1 MAMKKKR
8 IPILLVCVCLL
19 SSVFSGRGESKTIY
33 GPEGEGARVRF
44 YNGLIYTG
52 DANNPIIEGEL
63 WTDGNRIS
71 YNGPEK
77 PAGGSFDVEYNLNG
91 NLILPGFKNAHAH
104 SPMTFLRSFAD
115 DLPLD
120 KWLNEQIFPKEAKLT
135 PEDVYHLYK
144 LAVLEYV
151 SGGIT
156 SAFDMYFF
164 TEEMARAAKDTGFRA
179 VFCGSVNDFRGSVE
193 LLEKEFLALND
204 YCDRVTFH
212 LGFHA
217 EYTCSESLL
226 KQVAALS
233 HKYRAPVYF
242 HKSETAPEVE
252 SCLQRH
258 GMTPTAYLD
267 SLGMFEYGGGAFHCV
282 HITPE
287 DMAVMLEKNVSAVTN
302 PASNCK
308 LASGIAP
315 VRDMM
320 DAGMLVGIGTDG
332 PASNNALDMFREMY
346 LVSSL
351 QRILKN
357 DAAAMDANAV
367 LSMAVKDGAKIMK
380 LDDCT
385 SLAEGMLADLIVIDL
400 FQPNMQPKND
410 IVKNIVY
417 AGGRHNVLLTMV
429 DGRILYENGEY
440 YIGRPV
446 EEIYEKAEEIIT
458 RIAR

>member
-1 MAMKKKR
+1 
-8 IPILLVCVCLL
+8 L
-19 SSVFSGRGESKTIY
+19 F
-33 GPEGEGARVRF
+33 
-44 YNGLIYTG
+44 
-52 DANNPIIEGEL
+52 DA
-63 WTDGNRIS
+63 
-71 YNGPEK
+71 
-77 PAGGSFDVEYNLNG
+77 EYDLKG
-91 NLILPGFKNAHAH
+91 NLLLPGFKNAHAH

-120 KWLNEQIFPKEAKLT
+120 KWLQEQIFPNEAKLT
-135 PEDVYHLYK
+135 PEDVYYLYK
-144 LAVLEYV
+144 LAVLEYL

-164 TEEMARAAKDTGFRA
+164 TAEMGRAAKDTGFRG
-179 VFCGSVNDFRGSVE
+179 VFCGSINDFSGSVE
-193 LLEKEFLALND
+193 LLENEFLTLND

-233 HKYRAPVYF
+233 HKYRAPVFF
-242 HKSETAPEVE
+242 HSSETASEVE
-252 SCLQRH
+252 GCRERH

-282 HITPE
+282 HVTSE
-287 DMAVMLEKNVSAVTN
+287 DIAIMRRKNVSAVTN

-320 DAGMLVGIGTDG
+320 DAGMFVGIGTDG

-351 QRILKN
+351 QRILLG
-357 DAAAMDANAV
+357 DASAMDANEA
-367 LSMAVKDGAKIMK
+367 LSMAVKNSAVIMN

-385 SLAEGMLADLIVIDL
+385 GLAEGMLADLIVIDL
-400 FQPNMQPKND
+400 FQPNMRPKND
-410 IVKNIVY
+410 VIKNAVY
-417 AGGRHNVLLTMV
+417 AGGKQNVLLTMV
-429 DGRILYENGEY
+429 NGRILYEDGEY
-440 YIGRPV
+440 YIGQSV

-458 RIAR
+458 RIAK